1 MRSFALIALILFSA
15 QVHAEE
21 PAKTDMSD
29 ELADK
34 VVEKLANKLV
44 EASFLQNPSLDAT
57 TLGKPGSL
65 SSLSTRTL
73 PAQATSGAHSATCGA
88 LKFNIQAYSP
98 FDGKKYETLSYLPQ
112 ISNQDIEKQI
122 SYMIRNSWTPG
133 LEFSQ
138 DGDVYL
144 NTRMGPGYYDNR
156 YWSMY
161 KLPMFGCTDPSSVVR
176 EIENCSREFPGAKV
190 RVIAYDSIKQVQVAG
205 FIVRK

>member
-1 MRSFALIALILFSA
+1 MRNVLFTLLALSARATADEQNTLKALLNNDDA
-15 QVHAEE
+15 V
-21 PAKTDMSD
+21 
-29 ELADK
+29 DK
-34 VVEKLANKLV
+34 LVDHLANKLLGRMPV
-44 EASFLQNPSLDAT
+44 VSAGRMPLASAGFPSLA
-57 TLGKPGSL
+57 K
-65 SSLSTRTL
+65 

>member
-1 MRSFALIALILFSA
+1 MAASEAMFKGGVALGFITGSCLVVLGVMAMSHSTSVDEQTTSLITMPTSLRGPIAAAHSPTQA
-15 QVHAEE
+15 
-21 PAKTDMSD
+21 
-29 ELADK
+29 
-34 VVEKLANKLV
+34 
-44 EASFLQNPSLDAT
+44 ASC
-57 TLGKPGSL
+57 GSL
-65 SSLSTRTL
+65 
-73 PAQATSGAHSATCGA
+73 
-88 LKFNIQAYSP
+88 KFSIQAYSP

>member
-1 MRSFALIALILFSA
+1 MRSFALIALISFSA

-21 PAKTDMSD
+21 PAVTDVSN

-34 VVEKLANKLV
+34 LLEKLADKL
-44 EASFLQNPSLDAT
+44 ADTGMDGT
-57 TLGKPGSL
+57 TLGKPGNLAQAS
-65 SSLSTRTL
+65 RAI
-73 PAQATSGAHSATCGA
+73 PAQATSGAHSASCGA
-88 LKFNIQAYSP
+88 LKFSIQAYSP

>member
-1 MRSFALIALILFSA
+1 M
-15 QVHAEE
+15 
-21 PAKTDMSD
+21 
-29 ELADK
+29 
-34 VVEKLANKLV
+34 
-44 EASFLQNPSLDAT
+44 
-57 TLGKPGSL
+57 GKPGHFTEVGAPCVRKFRMAAGEGMFKVGIALGFITGSCLVVLGVMAMSQSTSVDVQTTNLAAMPTSL
-65 SSLSTRTL
+65 RGPLAAAPSPT
-73 PAQATSGAHSATCGA
+73 QSASCGS
-88 LKFNIQAYSP
+88 LKFSIQAYSP